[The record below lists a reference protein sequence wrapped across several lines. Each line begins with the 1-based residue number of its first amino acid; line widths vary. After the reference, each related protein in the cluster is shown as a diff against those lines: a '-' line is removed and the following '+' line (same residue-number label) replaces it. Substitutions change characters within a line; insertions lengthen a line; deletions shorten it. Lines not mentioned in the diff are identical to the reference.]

1 MSWQYCCSG
10 RFRGGDPGEETE
22 NLPTHRPRPPPPPLS
37 EGLDLPLC
45 CFIAILCWGHY
56 LVSLTRYKMLLYSS
70 RKDIKQIS
78 SGNTNHNNFLVIF
91 EGIAKFSSFDPC
103 PSLPSFATD
112 NRIHFQCLN
121 IVLTLLS
128 PDSDQDQISL
138 SNIHTLSRDKLWE
151 LIKWSLKG
159 KCLDLLP
166 NSLNLFF
173 NEMYRDQFGEFVC
186 G

>member
-10 RFRGGDPGEETE
+10 RSRGGDPGEETE
-22 NLPTHRPRPPPPPLS
+22 NPPPPPLS

-45 CFIAILCWGHY
+45 CFIAILCWGRY

-78 SGNTNHNNFLVIF
+78 SVNSNHNNFLVIF

-128 PDSDQDQISL
+128 PNSDQDQISL

-151 LIKWSLKG
+151 LIKWSLKR